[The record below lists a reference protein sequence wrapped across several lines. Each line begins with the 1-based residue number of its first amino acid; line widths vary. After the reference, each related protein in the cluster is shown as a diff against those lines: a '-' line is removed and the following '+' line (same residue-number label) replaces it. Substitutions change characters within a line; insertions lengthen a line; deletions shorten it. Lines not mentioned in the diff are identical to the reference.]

1 MSLTEKARSAKS
13 PRVGRPKMDVKATV
27 VRLPEGVGERI
38 DALCGKNR
46 RAEFIREAVERELS
60 RRERSKPK
68 E

>member
-1 MSLTEKARSAKS
+1 
-13 PRVGRPKMDVKATV
+13 MDVKATV